1 MPLSEKIEILV
12 LLCGDDDST
21 IRNTAFETLKAWNSQ
36 ELKQV
41 LEAPATPLP
50 VLDFAVGYLAP
61 GNKDIQ
67 EGLLQNPQ
75 LPDDLREWVESLAI
89 RPEAFS
95 AAPSSLIAEAA
106 ADETEPKDAA
116 RQTLL
121 QRIARMSTAE
131 KIKVALTGSQEERL
145 ILIRDSNKI
154 VTRAVLQSPKLSDQ
168 EIEGIASMTSVTE
181 EVLRLIALK
190 RKYMKNYSVVRALV
204 NNPRAPID
212 VTMHLVNHLND
223 RDQKA
228 LSVNKNVPDVLRTI
242 ALKLIRQKLEAQ
254 KVKLPAKH

>member
-1 MPLSEKIEILV
+1 VSLGEKIEILV

-36 ELKQV
+36 ELKQI
-41 LEAPATPLP
+41 LEAPSTPLP
-50 VLDFAVGYLAP
+50 ILDFAVGYLAP
-61 GNKDIQ
+61 GSKDVQ
-67 EGLLQNPQ
+67 QGLLQNPQ
-75 LPDDLREWVESLAI
+75 LPEDLREWVQSLAI
-89 RPEAFS
+89 RPEGFS

-106 ADETEPKDAA
+106 DDETEPKDAA
-116 RQTLL
+116 RETLL

-145 ILIRDSNKI
+145 VLVRDSNKI

-168 EIEGIASMTSVTE
+168 EIESIASMKSVTE
-181 EVLRLIALK
+181 EALRLITTN
-190 RKYMKNYSVVRALV
+190 RKFMKNYSVVRALV

-254 KVKLPAKH
+254 KVKLPTKH